1 MLVPLT
7 DPQNAYT
14 KMMLE
19 LIADQKPFPA
29 SPYPRRFTEV
39 VDPSVTR
46 RRAVG
51 LASVAIGILV
61 IGLAL
66 VSKVAS

>member
-1 MLVPLT
+1 MLVPRT

-19 LIADQKPFPA
+19 LIADEKPFPA

>member
-7 DPQNAYT
+7 DHDNAYS

-19 LIADQKPFPA
+19 LIADQRPFPA

-39 VDPSVTR
+39 VSPSMTR
-46 RRAVG
+46 RRVAG
-51 LASVAIGILV
+51 ATTVAIGALV
-61 IGLAL
+61 IGLA
-66 VSKVAS
+66 VAAKVAS